1 MILIHNLFER
11 NWIIRLVGLCCVLQY
26 PFGDGKR
33 KHMQVRDQQRCE
45 HTHTLRRGAE
55 GRGKWLVGNEVY
67 AWVGMRQYK
76 PRSFAAGRWV
86 LTATRSMHGNF
97 GKCKTKWFLRGF
109 LDQRRRGSTGRQP
122 DSHMTFAHYCRVHMQ
137 PIQAA
142 LSPTWYASCP
152 NPSQGELYALHRSS
166 TEEDCL
172 WQGRYATEVVASG

>member
-86 LTATRSMHGNF
+86 LTATRSMHGNV

-109 LDQRRRGSTGRQP
+109 LIQRRRGVNRPTARQP
-122 DSHMTFAHYCRVHMQ
+122 YDLRSLLSCSHAANSGSSFTHVVCQLPQ
-137 PIQAA
+137 PFPRRTIR
-142 LSPTWYASCP
+142 LTS
-152 NPSQGELYALHRSS
+152 EL
-166 TEEDCL
+166 D
-172 WQGRYATEVVASG
+172 